1 MRRALARFR
10 VDPSRV
16 RVAIRAVGSEW
27 LATVT
32 SRETGRRVEARGT
45 RPRNAVTKALRTAE
59 AEAIGGVDLGMEWS
73 YVHPYGRGTRCGE
86 DLHW

>member
-1 MRRALARFR
+1 VRRALARFR

-16 RVAIRAVGSEW
+16 RVAIRADGSEW

-32 SRETGRRVEARGT
+32 SRETGRRVEARG
-45 RPRNAVTKALRTAE
+45 RHPRNVIMKALRTAE
-59 AEAIGGVDLGMEWS
+59 AVMLGGVDLGMEWS

-86 DLHW
+86 GLH